1 MMTARLL
8 WACLFIIGACG
19 LSTSA
24 SPQQNEP
31 LMPYTY
37 AMYCHQCHAQEPGVG
52 PLGIMDMKDKDGNL
66 MHPEYILGNV
76 RFGFKAMPAFR
87 NPEVSDQEMQEIVT
101 YLKNLAS
108 YRAANPK

>member
-1 MMTARLL
+1 MMAPLL
-8 WACLFIIGACG
+8 RWACLFVIGACG
-19 LSTSA
+19 LSTLASA
-24 SPQQNEP
+24 QQNEP

-37 AMYCHQCHAQEPGVG
+37 AMYCHQCHSQEPGVG

-87 NPEVSDQEMQEIVT
+87 NSEVSDQEMQEIVT
-101 YLKNLAS
+101 YLKNLAT
-108 YRAANPK
+108 YRAAKPQ